1 MHSVEIHAVS
11 RGIVFRYAHVYPIGS
26 RKRSIGRLV
35 TLLTVLVAA
44 LAVLYWALARFTEW
58 PLLLFVL
65 IVILT
70 VLHRAFDRNAGGMWA
85 VFVMKDTAYGWVS
98 QAGIEY
104 KTPFSKGHVQWSDVY
119 QLDYSP
125 YTGRIV
131 VYLRGKGLPLQ
142 FGPYEAVT
150 DSHGNSLSDLL
161 RETCGGTFV
170 EQR

>member
-1 MHSVEIHAVS
+1 MQFEIHPVS
-11 RGIVFRYAHVYPIGS
+11 RRIALRSADAYAIGS
-26 RKRSIGRLV
+26 RKRSIVRVV
-35 TLLTVLVAA
+35 TLLTALVAA
-44 LAVLYWALARFTEW
+44 LSVLYWVLAEFTEW
-58 PLLLFVL
+58 PLFLFLL

-70 VLHRAFDRNAGGMWA
+70 VLHRVLDPNAGGMWA
-85 VFVMKDTAYGWVS
+85 VFFMKDTAYGWVT

-104 KTPFSKGHVQWSDVY
+104 YTPFSKGTVRWSDIY

-125 YTGRIV
+125 SGRIV

-142 FGPYEAVT
+142 FGPYEAIT
-150 DSHGNSLSDLL
+150 NSHGNSLGDLL